1 MENKLI
7 EVMSIVFDVPL
18 DAINENTSPDNLEKW
33 DSLSQ
38 LQLIIAIEDTFDIKL
53 EDEDIEKF
61 SDFKSIKQIIN
72 KKIDK

>member
-38 LQLIIAIEDTFDIKL
+38 LQLIIAIEDTFNIKL
-53 EDEDIEKF
+53 EDEDIEKL

>member
-7 EVMSIVFDVPL
+7 EVMSIVFDVSL
-18 DAINENTSPDNLEKW
+18 DTINENTSPDNLEKW

-38 LQLIIAIEDTFDIKL
+38 LQLIIAIEDTFNIKL

>member
-18 DAINENTSPDNLEKW
+18 DVINENTSPDNLEKW

-38 LQLIIAIEDTFDIKL
+38 LQLIIAIEDTFNIKL
-53 EDEDIEKF
+53 EDEDIEKL

>member
-38 LQLIIAIEDTFDIKL
+38 LQLIIAIEDTFSIKL
-53 EDEDIEKF
+53 EDKDIEKF